1 MFRNEAIQIQRKV
14 GKQLNKV
21 TAAGLLIALG
31 IIYGDIGTSPL
42 YVFSAIINGRVIS
55 EELILGGISCI
66 IWTLTLQTT
75 LKYVIL
81 TLQADNK
88 GEGGIFSL
96 YTLVRRRRKWLVVP
110 AMIGGAALL
119 SEGIITPPISVTSAV
134 EGLTQ
139 LPRLAGI
146 TEMQIVSIVLCIIA
160 VLFFMQQFGTA
171 SIGKMF
177 GPIMFIWFGMLA
189 VLGVFNI
196 VDDWSVLKAFN
207 PVYAIRLLVQY
218 PGGFWLLGAV
228 FLCTTGAEALYSDL
242 GHCGRK
248 NIRVT
253 WIWVKLSLILN
264 YLGQGAYL
272 LQLKG
277 KMFANS
283 SLMKDTS
290 FLSANPDVEL
300 LRNPF
305 FAVMPNSFLLIGIII
320 ATAAAI
326 VASQAMISGSFTLIS
341 VAMRLNLWPKFK
353 IVYPTEERG
362 QLFIPAINALLF
374 VGCCCIVLY
383 FRNSGSMEAAY
394 GLAITLC
401 MFATSILF
409 ANYLVLHRVK
419 SVLIYLYL
427 IVYITI
433 ESSFLVANLEKF
445 PHGGFATLI
454 VGGVF
459 FIIMYVWHKSRKIK
473 NRYVE
478 FARLENYLP
487 VLQELS
493 NDQTINKYAT
503 HLVYLSSANN
513 FKEIEYK
520 IIHSILNKK
529 PKRADIYWFVHV
541 DTLDDPY
548 TSEYE
553 VQTIIPNEVIRV
565 EFRLGFRQQPKI
577 NLMFRKVV
585 EDMVAN
591 KEVNITSRYESLA
604 RNNIAGDFEFIVMEK
619 FLSQDNELPFFERL
633 VMKLYFWLK
642 HISLSEEKGFGLDA
656 SNVTVEKF
664 PLVVA
669 PVKSLKLKRILRE
682 EE

>member
-1 MFRNEAIQIQRKV
+1 
-14 GKQLNKV
+14 
-21 TAAGLLIALG
+21 
-31 IIYGDIGTSPL
+31 
-42 YVFSAIINGRVIS
+42 
-55 EELILGGISCI
+55 
-66 IWTLTLQTT
+66 LQTT
-75 LKYVIL
+75 VKYVIL
-81 TLQADNK
+81 TLQADNR

-96 YTLVRRRRKWLVVP
+96 YTLVRRRRKWLVIP

-134 EGLTQ
+134 EGLKQ
-139 LPRLAGI
+139 LPSLSTIA
-146 TEMQIVSIVLCIIA
+146 EMQIVYIVLGILA

-171 SIGKMF
+171 SIGKLF

-189 VLGVFNI
+189 VLGLINMFDN
-196 VDDWSVLKAFN
+196 WSVLKAFN
-207 PVYAIRLLVQY
+207 PSYAINLLVNY
-218 PGGFWLLGAV
+218 PNGFWLLGAV

-242 GHCGRK
+242 GHCGK
-248 NIRVT
+248 QNIRIT

-272 LQLKG
+272 LGLKG
-277 KMFANS
+277 QTFANS
-283 SLMKDTS
+283 TLLKDDAFS
-290 FLSANPDVEL
+290 AANPDAL
-300 LRNPF
+300 LLENPF
-305 FAVMPNSFLLIGIII
+305 YAMMPDSFLLIGIII

-326 VASQAMISGSFTLIS
+326 VASQAMISGSFTLVS
-341 VAMRLNLWPKFK
+341 VAMRLNLWPKFR
-353 IVYPTEERG
+353 ISYPTEERG
-362 QLFIPAINALLF
+362 QLFIPAINSLLF
-374 VGCCCIVLY
+374 IGCCCIVLY
-383 FRNSGSMEAAY
+383 FRSSSNMEAAY

-409 ANYLVLHRVK
+409 ANYLVLKRVNQ
-419 SVLIYLYL
+419 VWIYLYL
-427 IVYITI
+427 IVYFII
-433 ESSFLVANLEKF
+433 EFSFLIANLEKF
-445 PHGGFATLI
+445 PHGGFATFVL
-454 VGGVF
+454 GGVF
-459 FIIMYVWHKSRKIK
+459 VLVMYVWFKSRKIK

-493 NDQTINKYAT
+493 NDQSINKYAT

-513 FKEIEYK
+513 PKEIEYK

-541 DTLDDPY
+541 DTLDEPY
-548 TSEYE
+548 TCEYE

-565 EFRLGFRQQPKI
+565 EFRLGFRVQPKI

-585 EDMVAN
+585 EDMVSN
-591 KEVNITSRYESLA
+591 KEVNITSRYESLQ

-619 FLSQDNELPFFERL
+619 FLSQDNELPFWERV

-642 HISLSEEKGFGLDA
+642 EISLSEEKGFGLDA

-669 PVKSLKLKRILRE
+669 PVKSLRLKRIQTE

>member
-1 MFRNEAIQIQRKV
+1 LAIQIQSKV

-42 YVFSAIINGRVIS
+42 YVFSAIVNGRVIS

-75 LKYVIL
+75 VKYVIL
-81 TLQADNK
+81 TLRADNR

-96 YTLVRRRRKWLVVP
+96 YTLVRRRRKWLVAP

-119 SEGIITPPISVTSAV
+119 ADGMITPPISVTSAV
-134 EGLTQ
+134 EGLAQ
-139 LPRLAGI
+139 LPQFAAI
-146 TEMQIVSIVLCIIA
+146 TEMQIVTIVLCILS

-177 GPIMFIWFGMLA
+177 GPIMTIWFGMLA
-189 VLGVFNI
+189 VLGIYNMTS
-196 VDDWSVLKAFN
+196 DLSVIKAFN
-207 PVYAIRLLVQY
+207 PVYAIKS
-218 PGGFWLLGAV
+218 
-228 FLCTTGAEALYSDL
+228 TGAEALYSDM
-242 GHCGRK
+242 GHCGK
-248 NIRVT
+248 NNIRAS
-253 WIWVKLSLILN
+253 WVMVKICLILN

-272 LQLKG
+272 MGEVGKIYANTQLLKNAE
-277 KMFANS
+277 FIA
-283 SLMKDTS
+283 S
-290 FLSANPDVEL
+290 FPNAEL

-305 FAVMPNSFLLIGIII
+305 FATMPDGFLIFGIII

-326 VASQAMISGSFTLIS
+326 IASQALISGSFTLIS
-341 VAMRLNLWPKFK
+341 EAMRLNLWPKFK

-362 QLFIPAINALLF
+362 QLFIPAINLLLF
-374 VGCCCIVLY
+374 VGCCGIVL
-383 FRNSGSMEAAY
+383 FFKSSSNMEAAY

-401 MFATSILF
+401 MISTSILF

-419 SVLIYLYL
+419 SYWIYLYL
-427 IVYITI
+427 VVYFSI
-433 ESSFLVANLEKF
+433 EFGFLFANLDKF
-445 PHGGFATLI
+445 PHGGYVTLI
-454 VGGVF
+454 VGGVLLLV
-459 FIIMYVWHKSRKIK
+459 MYVWFKSRKIK

-541 DTLDDPY
+541 DTMDDPY
-548 TSEYE
+548 TCEYE

-642 HISLSEEKGFGLDA
+642 EISLSEEKGFGLDA

-669 PVKSLKLKRILRE
+669 PIKSLKLKRILRE
-682 EE
+682 ED